1 MENPWG
7 KIILGGL
14 AAAATWNSLG
24 PEGKRKAI
32 NVLEATLMTVEQVA
46 LALGQQRQQLALP
59 PVPELEPESAPMP
72 PPPQW
77 LEEALRKH
85 FPDYQSSDVAIPI
98 VVAPLPEVETDAR
111 WRDVIVPPA
120 VVLVLGKRDGGKSVL
135 AYRLLELFRYRLSPY
150 VVGAPA
156 TARQLLPDWIGIAPT
171 LEELPNKTIAII
183 DEAYL
188 AYHARESMTEESKAM
203 SQALNLSRQREQVL
217 IFVTQE
223 ARQLDKNIASAAS
236 VVVFKEPGMLQPEF
250 ERPELRKLVAEAA
263 KAFSSI
269 SEDKQK
275 WSYVY
280 SPDAGFLGLLE
291 GQLASFWKPSLSKL
305 YAGQQAPAA
314 SRTAKTLTPEE
325 KAQMARKLRDQDLS
339 YSQIAQRLGVS
350 KATVANYIKGYPYRR
365 R

>member
-1 MENPWG
+1 M
-7 KIILGGL
+7 
-14 AAAATWNSLG
+14 
-24 PEGKRKAI
+24 
-32 NVLEATLMTVEQVA
+32 
-46 LALGQQRQQLALP
+46 
-59 PVPELEPESAPMP
+59 
-72 PPPQW
+72 
-77 LEEALRKH
+77 
-85 FPDYQSSDVAIPI
+85 
-98 VVAPLPEVETDAR
+98 
-111 WRDVIVPPA
+111 
-120 VVLVLGKRDGGKSVL
+120 GKRDGGKSVL

-203 SQALNLSRQREQVL
+203 SQTLNLSRQREQVL

-291 GQLASFWKPSLSKL
+291 GQLASFWKASLSKL
-305 YAGQQAPAA
+305 FAGQQAPAA
-314 SRTAKTLTPEE
+314 SRTAKSLTPEE
-325 KAQMARKLRDQDLS
+325 RAQMAQGLRDQGLS

-350 KATVANYIKGYPYRR
+350 KATVANYIKGYPYRGR
-365 R
+365 

>member
-32 NVLEATLMTVEQVA
+32 NVLEATLITMEQVA
-46 LALGQQRQQLALP
+46 IALGQQRQQLALP
-59 PVPELEPESAPMP
+59 PVPVLEPEPAAM
-72 PPPQW
+72 PPQW
-77 LEEALRKH
+77 LEEAMRKH
-85 FPDYQSSDVAIPI
+85 FPDYQPSAVETSS
-98 VVAPLPEVETDAR
+98 VVATLPEVETDAR
-111 WRDVIVPPA
+111 WRDVIMPPA
-120 VVLVLGKRDGGKSVL
+120 VALVMGKRDGGKSAL

-188 AYHARESMTEESKAM
+188 TYHARESMAQESKAM

-250 ERPELRKLVAEAA
+250 ERPELKKLVAEAA
-263 KAFSSI
+263 KAFNGI

-280 SPDAGFLGLLE
+280 SPDADFLGLLR

-314 SRTAKTLTPEE
+314 SRTAKSLTPKERAE
-325 KAQMARKLRDQDLS
+325 IARKLRDQDLS

-350 KATVANYIKGYPYRR
+350 KATVANYIRNYPYRT
-365 R
+365 

>member
-1 MENPWG
+1 MEIHWD
-7 KIILGGL
+7 KIMLGGL
-14 AAAATWNSLG
+14 GTLAGIATWKSLS
-24 PEGKRKAI
+24 PERQQQVI
-32 NVLEATLMTVEQVA
+32 NFAEFTVVAVGQLGTALE
-46 LALGQQRQQLALP
+46 QQQQQLALARGLQP
-59 PVPELEPESAPMP
+59 DPATLP

-77 LEEALRKH
+77 MEEVLRKH
-85 FPDYQSSDVAIPI
+85 FPDYRPSTVGIPN

-111 WRDVIVPPA
+111 WRDVIMPPA
-120 VVLVLGKRDGGKSVL
+120 VVLILGKRDGGKSAL

-156 TARQLLPDWIGIAPT
+156 TARQLLPNWIGIAPT
-171 LEELPNKTIAII
+171 LEELPNKSIAII

-188 AYHARESMTEESKAM
+188 TYHARESMAQESKAM

-269 SEDKQK
+269 E
-275 WSYVY
+275 
-280 SPDAGFLGLLE
+280 
-291 GQLASFWKPSLSKL
+291 
-305 YAGQQAPAA
+305 
-314 SRTAKTLTPEE
+314 
-325 KAQMARKLRDQDLS
+325 
-339 YSQIAQRLGVS
+339 
-350 KATVANYIKGYPYRR
+350 
-365 R
+365 

>member
-1 MENPWG
+1 M
-7 KIILGGL
+7 
-14 AAAATWNSLG
+14 
-24 PEGKRKAI
+24 
-32 NVLEATLMTVEQVA
+32 
-46 LALGQQRQQLALP
+46 
-59 PVPELEPESAPMP
+59 
-72 PPPQW
+72 
-77 LEEALRKH
+77 
-85 FPDYQSSDVAIPI
+85 
-98 VVAPLPEVETDAR
+98 VAPLPEVETDAR
-111 WRDVIVPPA
+111 WRDVLMPPA
-120 VVLVLGKRDGGKSVL
+120 VVLVLGKRDGGKSAL

-171 LEELPNKTIAII
+171 LEELPNKSIAII

-188 AYHARESMTEESKAM
+188 TYHARESMAQESKAM

-223 ARQLDKNIASAAS
+223 ARQVDKNIASAAS

-263 KAFSSI
+263 KAFNGI

-314 SRTAKTLTPEE
+314 SRTAKSLTPEE
-325 KAQMARKLRDQDLS
+325 KAEMARKLRGQDLS

-350 KATVANYIKGYPYRR
+350 KATVANYIKGYPYRGR
-365 R
+365 